1 MRSADCPRLDDVFDR
16 STPEGIKGAE
26 LVDDAYV
33 VWLTTVRPNG
43 QPQASP
49 VWFVIDEE
57 EFLVYSLDG
66 TARTTNIASNP
77 RVSLN
82 LDSNAGS
89 DVVTVE
95 GDARI
100 VEGPS
105 SLDHPGYQEKYAA
118 GIRRIGHTPESFA
131 ERYSVPIRITPR
143 RWRIH

>member
-1 MRSADCPRLDDVFDR
+1 MFDR
-16 STPEGIKGAE
+16 STPEGAKGAA

-49 VWFVIDEE
+49 VWFVVEDD

-66 TARTTNIASNP
+66 TARTANISANP

-89 DVVTVE
+89 DVVAIE
-95 GDARI
+95 GTARI
-100 VEGPS
+100 VDGPS
-105 SLDHPGYQEKYAA
+105 SVDHPAYQEKYAS
-118 GIRRIGHTPESFA
+118 GIGRIGHTPESFA
-131 ERYSVPIRITPR
+131 DRYSVAIRITPK